1 MSLLFLLFCLAQESG
16 LWIVAPVA
24 AYACCIAFTLSAVLA
39 WFAAIRWPAVVLLTW
54 FANDCVCKIF
64 SCNVETLGA
73 QDDFIDLMVTL
84 AVVCLPFVGPLLPLF
99 LPSTNKWAASESA
112 RRKLP
117 RLGFVGIAWGVSLIA
132 VMWTFPEM
140 FDCRSNAATML
151 AASFLMLV
159 FGPYLFVAGVCEA
172 WAGEAGCWRV
182 LAVTPLYVAHLA
194 FLWKLSSMTSLWH
207 RIGKSGSWAHRV
219 VFVLMSLFSALGVW
233 YELPQVETHS
243 VAIAGGKIKA
253 GAIRFVLVTDLHSCS
268 YGYPAQELLVDAVRR
283 VNPDAV
289 LLAGDIF
296 DDRLSDGNAQ
306 CVIERLSDKFP
317 CFYVT
322 GNHEYWSG
330 GVDEIKRWLRGNG
343 VTVLEGD
350 ARTVT
355 LKGTPI
361 DFCGVDDPTY
371 ILDDAWREQLV
382 SAYAKSNPKHLRVLL
397 THRPE
402 YADIYRQFD
411 FDLIVAGHLHG
422 GQWRIPGFNVGLCGP
437 ACNDRRL
444 LPHYSGGSYLL
455 SASTEMLVSRGL
467 AREST
472 PLPRFFNHPELMV
485 IDVSAKQD
493 GTR

>member
-1 MSLLFLLFCLAQESG
+1 MSFLSLLLCLAEFNVCNIISIQG
-16 LWIVAPVA
+16 CVF
-24 AYACCIAFTLSAVLA
+24 CIAFTISAVLA
-39 WFAAIRWPAVVLLTW
+39 WFAIRWPAVVLLTW
-54 FANDCVCKIF
+54 LVNTLCWWGLSSIVELPIF
-64 SCNVETLGA
+64 IG
-73 QDDFIDLMVTL
+73 
-84 AVVCLPFVGPLLPLF
+84 VVCLPLAWPLFPLF
-99 LPSTNKWAASESA
+99 LPSTNKWAVSEPA

-117 RLGFVGIAWGVSLIA
+117 RLGFVGIAWGVSLLA
-132 VMWTFPEM
+132 TMWTFPQM
-140 FDCRSNAATML
+140 FAGWSNAATMF

-159 FGPYLFVAGVCEA
+159 FGPYLFVAGICEA

-182 LAVTPLYVAHLA
+182 LAVAPLYVAHLA
-194 FLWKLSSMTSLWH
+194 FLWKLSSMTSLW
-207 RIGKSGSWAHRV
+207 RRMRGGGPWVRRA
-219 VFVLMSLFSALGVW
+219 VFAGMAIFSALGVW
-233 YELPQVETHS
+233 YELPRVETHS
-243 VAIAGGKIKA
+243 VAVTAGRIK
-253 GAIRFVLVTDLHSCS
+253 GGTIRFVLVTDLHSCS
-268 YGYPAQELLVDAVRR
+268 YGAGHESLLNVIRR

-296 DDRLSDGNAQ
+296 DDRLSDRNAKFI
-306 CVIERLSDKFP
+306 IERLTREFP

-330 GVDEIKRWLRGNG
+330 GVDEIKHWLRGNG

-350 ARTVT
+350 VRTVT

-371 ILDDAWREQLV
+371 ILDDAWQEQLV
-382 SAYAKSNPKHLRVLL
+382 SAYAKSDPNHLRVLL

-444 LPHYSGGSYLL
+444 LPRYSGGSYLL
-455 SASTEMLVSRGL
+455 SASTRMLVSRGL

-485 IDVSAKQD
+485 VDVFAKQD